1 MLPCVQVKHYVA
13 AVDALEQWA
22 KADGMERH
30 EEQVNCFA
38 HVAHARQ
45 SIAALQESAAAYK
58 GALLTSKEKHAH
70 LSTCLKVRGCGFGDP
85 CRVVLGVVKYGTRR
99 AAEWGTACLA
109 VLVGGVDLVLSR
121 QRTHTLVRVCVFS
134 HQWLCVF
141 DAVAGGDMD

>member
-1 MLPCVQVKHYVA
+1 MESLVDGLGSSRVLPCVQVKHYVA

-70 LSTCLKVRGCGFGDP
+70 LSTCLKVRGCGCGDP
-85 CRVVLGVVKYGTRR
+85 CRVVLGCGEVWGRGGLLSGEWR
-99 AAEWGTACLA
+99 AWRC
-109 VLVGGVDLVLSR
+109 
-121 QRTHTLVRVCVFS
+121 
-134 HQWLCVF
+134 
-141 DAVAGGDMD
+141 